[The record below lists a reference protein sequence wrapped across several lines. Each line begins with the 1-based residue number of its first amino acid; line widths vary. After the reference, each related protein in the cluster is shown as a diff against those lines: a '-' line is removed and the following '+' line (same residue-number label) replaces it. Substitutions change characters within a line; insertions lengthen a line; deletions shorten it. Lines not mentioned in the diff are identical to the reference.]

1 VFSIISEEQDRHQ
14 LTLLLDVGFESI
26 LILDLD
32 CLLCDSS
39 CQLGAGVTDCV
50 LAEAKSR
57 EQCLL
62 EVVTL
67 MSGASSSEADTCSG
81 NHLLE
86 LLHLVEDEEV
96 GLVNNDYLVFCSLKV
111 KL

>member
-1 VFSIISEEQDRHQ
+1 
-14 LTLLLDVGFESI
+14 
-26 LILDLD
+26 
-32 CLLCDSS
+32 
-39 CQLGAGVTDCV
+39 
-50 LAEAKSR
+50 
-57 EQCLL
+57 
-62 EVVTL
+62 
-67 MSGASSSEADTCSG
+67 MSGASSSEADTCCG